1 MIRMW
6 PLLGLLG
13 CGGEVD
19 PGTPVTAAELE
30 VEPLSP
36 ADRLLRISM
45 ALRGI
50 RPSVDA
56 MRCVEDDPDC
66 LERLVDD
73 YVESEAFGL
82 TIRDMIGELLQTRVD
97 TSVQFPTMGDAS
109 GFQTEEIYASTT
121 DAAPRLVEYIVMN
134 DRPYSEIVTADFMLA
149 DPVLAAIYGVDYDP
163 EGPTWQRSAW
173 VDGRPMAGI
182 LSDSELYRRHVS
194 NGSNFHRGR
203 ANFLAGALLC
213 EDFASRE
220 IAVQGGIDLSDA
232 FEVADAVRSDPACV
246 GCHQA
251 MDPLAGFFWGWQDR
265 VLAFSIEKAHRFGCH
280 WHPEN
285 PEDPPDRPEDW
296 CYPLALY
303 TPFEEEDWQ
312 LWDLRPPAYF
322 SEPGAGVADLGAF
335 MASDA
340 RFSTCAVR
348 RFQSWFTQLPLDEL
362 PVDETLALHDD
373 FLASGMNAKQ
383 LAKAVVLSESFA
395 VARVVRGEADGIP
408 PLQVI
413 RPEAYA
419 RTVEDLTGFRWMADL
434 SDESCPV
441 PCQWGSVDLGITDR
455 YGFRAMS
462 GGIDGI
468 QTTAP
473 SHSATPTKALVME
486 RMAYEAAST
495 VVETDFAEPDRSRRK
510 LLHLVDEGDVG
521 EAEVRE
527 QLIGLYAQILG
538 QSLAADD
545 PDVDEAWLLFELGG
559 WELVIGALL
568 QDPRMVFY

>member
-1 MIRMW
+1 VR
-6 PLLGLLG
+6 PAPSPEPEQVLEHLA
-13 CGGEVD
+13 
-19 PGTPVTAAELE
+19 PAE
-30 VEPLSP
+30 
-36 ADRLLRISM
+36 RLTRISM

-50 RPSVDA
+50 RPSVDELQ
-56 MRCVEDDPDC
+56 CVVDNPDC
-66 LERLVDD
+66 LDGLVDD
-73 YVESEAFGL
+73 YLESDAFGL
-82 TIRDMIGELLQTRVD
+82 TVRDMVGELLQTRVD
-97 TSVQFPTMGDAS
+97 TAVQFPTLAEAAA
-109 GFQTEEIYASTT
+109 FETQEIYASTT

-134 DRPYSEIVTADFMLA
+134 DRPYSEIVTADYMLA
-149 DPVLAAIYGVDYDP
+149 DEVLATIYGVDFDP
-163 EGPTWQRSAW
+163 LGAPWQRSEW

-220 IAVQGGIDLSDA
+220 IDVQGGIDLSDA
-232 FEVADAVRSDPACV
+232 FAVADAVRTNPACV

-265 VLAFSIEKAHRFGCH
+265 VLAYSIDKAYRFGCH

-303 TPFEEEDWQ
+303 TPIEEEDWQ
-312 LWDLRPPAYF
+312 IWDLRPPGYF
-322 SEPGAGVADLGAF
+322 SQPGAGIGDLGSYIAG
-335 MASDA
+335 DA
-340 RFSTCAVR
+340 RFSTCTVR
-348 RFQSWFTQLPLDEL
+348 RFQSWFTQVPLDAL
-362 PVDETLALHDD
+362 PVDDTLALHDD

-383 LAKAVVLSESFA
+383 LAKAVVLSDSFGI
-395 VARVVRGEADGIP
+395 ARVVKGEADGIP
-408 PLQVI
+408 ALQVI

-419 RTVEDLTGFRWMADL
+419 RTVEDLTGFRWMADI
-434 SDESCPV
+434 SDETCPV
-441 PCQWGSVDLGITDR
+441 PCQWGNVDLATTDR
-455 YGFRAMS
+455 FGFRAMS

-468 QTTAP
+468 QTTVP

-495 VVETDFAEPDRSRRK
+495 VVDSDLAEPDRTRRR
-510 LLHLVDEGDVG
+510 LLQGIDEGETDDDAIRAQMV
-521 EAEVRE
+521 A
-527 QLIGLYAQILG
+527 LYLQILG
-538 QSLAADD
+538 ETVSADG
-545 PDVDEAWLLFELGG
+545 PDVDETWLLYELGG
-559 WELVIGALL
+559 WRLVIGALL